1 MEFGFTPEQ
10 EAFRREVRAFIEEHP
25 PDSFPTQSEDAGY
38 GTGRW
43 SWEYTQKLGEKGWL
57 SLIWP
62 RKYGG
67 MERPIMEL
75 LIMLEEFAYHRAP
88 IEAILMN
95 ISIAPTIIEMGNER
109 MKDEFLPRLARGEI
123 AFWQGYSEPDA
134 GSDLL
139 SLKTRAVADGD
150 FYVIDGHKT
159 WSSNAHIA
167 QYGFVLAR
175 TDPDAPRHK
184 GLTMFI
190 VDNEEPGVDVRP
202 ILNLAGDH
210 YHNEVFYDSV
220 RVSKDSILGQKN
232 QGFYQLL
239 KGLEADRF
247 WGRFVKPAYCRR
259 TLEELVEYARTTR
272 RGGRPLSQ
280 NETLRQKMAQ
290 TAADIEVCR
299 TLFYRTGWM
308 MEEGLDLTYEAS
320 LGKVFADEMG
330 QRLYQLGMEVLGL
343 YGPLREDSK
352 WARLRGEI
360 QHLYQVSLGQ
370 TIAGGTSEII
380 RNTVARIGLGLPKA

>member
-1 MEFGFTPEQ
+1 MEFGFTQEE
-10 EAFRREVRAFIEEHP
+10 EAFREEVREFIRRYP
-25 PDSFPTQSEDAGY
+25 PETFPTQGEDSGY

-43 SWEYTQKLGEKGWL
+43 SWEYTRKLGEKGWL
-57 SLIWP
+57 SLTWP
-62 RKYGG
+62 EEYGG
-67 MERPIMEL
+67 MGRPIMHL
-75 LIMLEEFAYHRAP
+75 LVMLEELAYHRAP

-109 MKDEFLPRLARGEI
+109 LKEEFLPRLASGEA

-139 SLKTRAVADGD
+139 SLKTRALEDGD
-150 FYVIDGHKT
+150 FYVIEGHKT
-159 WSSNAHIA
+159 WSSNAHLA

-190 VDNEEPGVDVRP
+190 VDNDTPGVTVRP

-210 YHNEVFYDSV
+210 YHNEVFYDEV
-220 RVSKDSILGQKN
+220 RVPADRILGRKN

-247 WGRFVKPAYCRR
+247 WGRFVKPTFCRR
-259 TLEELVEYARTTR
+259 ALDDLVQYAKNSKRD
-272 RGGRPLSQ
+272 GRLLS
-280 NETLRQKMAQ
+280 EDGALRQKIAQMAV
-290 TAADIEVCR
+290 DIEVCR
-299 TLFYRTGWM
+299 MLFYRTGWM
-308 MEEGLDLTYEAS
+308 LEKGLSPTYEAS

-330 QRLYQLGMEVLGL
+330 QRLFRLGMEMLGP
-343 YGPLREDSK
+343 YGPLHEGSRRVQLE
-352 WARLRGEI
+352 GTI

-380 RNTVARIGLGLPKA
+380 RNNIARMGLGLPRG